1 MRNAVADAKHMSR
14 AYLSLGSNIKPEQHL
29 RAAIDALHA
38 QFGDLLISG
47 VYRTEAVGFD
57 GPAFLNMV
65 VGLDTEWTPQALD
78 QWLHALEDSQGR
90 RRDVERYS
98 SRTLDIDIILFGD
111 LVVDGPG
118 HLQIPR
124 DELKHAFVLAPL
136 AEIAPHAAHPL
147 SGKSM
152 QALWQTHPEHGQPM
166 HIVDLPASPQSAS
179 TGEPGWILY
188 QRDDCQLCDE
198 ALAILAQAGVPDFT
212 SIWIDDD
219 ADLESRYGQRIPV
232 LRDAPG
238 GRELDWP
245 FNVDDVRACL
255 ERGL

>member
-1 MRNAVADAKHMSR
+1 MTR

-38 QFGDLLISG
+38 QFGDLLVSS

-57 GPAFLNMV
+57 GPAFLNMA
-65 VGLDTEWTPQALD
+65 VGLDTDWTPEDLD
-78 QWLHALEDSQGR
+78 DWLHALEDREGR

-111 LVVDGPG
+111 LIVHGSG

-136 AEIAPHAAHPL
+136 AEIAPFARDPH

-152 QALWQTHPEHGQPM
+152 AELWRAHAQHDLAPE
-166 HIVDLPASPQSAS
+166 LAS
-179 TGEPGWILY
+179 
-188 QRDDCQLCDE
+188 
-198 ALAILAQAGVPDFT
+198 
-212 SIWIDDD
+212 
-219 ADLESRYGQRIPV
+219 
-232 LRDAPG
+232 
-238 GRELDWP
+238 LD
-245 FNVDDVRACL
+245 
-255 ERGL
+255 

>member
-1 MRNAVADAKHMSR
+1 MTRV
-14 AYLSLGSNIKPEQHL
+14 YLSIGSNIEPEQHL

-38 QFGDLLISG
+38 QFGDLLISS

-57 GPAFLNMV
+57 GPAFLNMAV
-65 VGLDTEWTPQALD
+65 SLDTDWTPQDLD
-78 QWLHALEDSQGR
+78 HWLHELEDRNGR

-98 SRTLDIDIILFGD
+98 SRTLDIDIVLFGD
-111 LVVDGPG
+111 LIVDGPG

-136 AEIAPHAAHPL
+136 AEIAPYVCHPL
-147 SGKSM
+147 SGKAM
-152 QALWQTHPEHGQPM
+152 EEMWRAHPEHGQAM
-166 HIVDLPASPQSAS
+166 QILDSPERRLESGKTES
-179 TGEPGWILY
+179 NWTLY

-198 ALAILAQAGVPDFT
+198 AVAILAQAGAPDFR

-219 ADLESRYGQRIPV
+219 AELESRYGARVPV
-232 LRDAPG
+232 LRDAAN

-245 FNVDDVRACL
+245 FDADHL
-255 ERGL
+255 KTFFKMET